1 MREVIQSA
9 INVSTSSPPVVEEI
23 VWRISQVGSI
33 EVADCS
39 SDPDHNRSVI
49 TLLGGREGL
58 EEAVFRLFEVARDR
72 LDIRL
77 HRGEHPRIGIVDVV
91 PFTPWRGVTM
101 EDCKALA
108 WRVGEGIAS
117 RFRVPV
123 YFYGEAAKREEHR
136 DLSSIRRGGYEKL
149 REEIASVPER
159 HPDLGPR
166 EIHPTLG
173 ATAVG
178 ARGPL
183 VAFNV
188 NLRTERVEVAQKI
201 AARLREGLRWVKAIG
216 VSLRTR
222 GMVQVSMNLL
232 DFRRNSIPQVMELVR
247 LEARR
252 YGVEIAGA
260 EIIGLVPLE
269 ALLDVVGVALGIP
282 DFGVQRVLEYH
293 LVEQKKF
300 FDFS

>member
-1 MREVIQSA
+1 MREIIQSA
-9 INVSTSSPPVVEEI
+9 INVSTSSLPVVEEM
-23 VWRISQVGSI
+23 VQRISRI
-33 EVADCS
+33 EGIKVADYS
-39 SDPDHNRSVI
+39 SDPDHNRSVV
-49 TLLGGREGL
+49 TLLGDRKGL
-58 EEAVFRLFEVARDR
+58 EEAVFRLFEVARDL

-101 EDCKALA
+101 EDCKTLA

-123 YFYGEAAKREEHR
+123 YFYGEAAKREENK
-136 DLSSIRRGGYEKL
+136 DLSWIRRGGYEKL
-149 REEIASVPER
+149 REEITSIPER
-159 HPDLGPR
+159 HPDIGPR
-166 EIHPTLG
+166 EAHPTLG

-188 NLRTERVEVAQKI
+188 NLKTERVEVAQKI
-201 AARLREGLRWVKAIG
+201 AAQLREGLKWVKAIG

-232 DFRRNSIPQVMELVR
+232 DFRRNSIPQVMELVS

-252 YGVEIAGA
+252 YGAEVAGA

-269 ALLDVVGVALGIP
+269 ALLDVVEVALGIP
-282 DFGVQRVLEYH
+282 DLEVQQVLEYH
-293 LVEQKKF
+293 FTE
-300 FDFS
+300 